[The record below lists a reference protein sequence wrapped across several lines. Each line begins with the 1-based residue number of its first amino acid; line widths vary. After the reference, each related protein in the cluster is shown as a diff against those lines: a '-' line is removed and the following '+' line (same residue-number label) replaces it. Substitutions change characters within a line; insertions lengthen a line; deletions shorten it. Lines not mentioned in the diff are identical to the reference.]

1 MLDKNII
8 HNEMMIH
15 VAMNTHINPKKVL
28 VIGLKSNHFEDEMKK
43 YDAEVIYSDELNI
56 EDKFDV
62 IIYNKEDLSAMVLS
76 SIQRVIE
83 PKEGIMVCITQRF
96 KANSDK
102 LIEDLTNI
110 GKDFWIC
117 MPFRFGHTM
126 AILASKKF
134 HPQADIILDR
144 SDFIEA
150 QYYNTE
156 LQNASFIHPTYI
168 KKALTGIAK
177 R

>member
-1 MLDKNII
+1 MLDSNII

-15 VAMNTHINPKKVL
+15 IPMNTHKEAKSVL
-28 VIGLKSNHFEDEMKK
+28 VIDMENDIAKEELAK
-43 YDAEVIYSDELNI
+43 YDAKVTFSKELNI
-56 EDKFDV
+56 DEKFDV
-62 IIYNKEDLSAMVLS
+62 IIYNSDKLDELTLA
-76 SIQRVIE
+76 SIQRALE
-83 PKEGIMVCITQRF
+83 PKEGILVCTSQRF
-96 KANSDK
+96 KKDANTLAD
-102 LIEDLTNI
+102 DLKNV

-117 MPFRFGHTM
+117 MPYRFGHTM
-126 AILASKKF
+126 AILASKKY

-156 LQNASFIHPTYI
+156 LQNACFIHPTYI